1 MNPITVAE
9 IRAAQKAWGEGLVSI
24 STAYAEGKDYGTVAG
39 NVLDT
44 LYGYADGVVL
54 FKPTLVAEV
63 PFRYTRDGAASYFLG
78 KDVTGSG
85 IAEDG
90 GFAIKPWR
98 AVQFEDGEVILSG
111 ETALWMGAVHI
122 TNDQGAVTTVHKTF
136 GYYRA
141 KDGSVKIQV
150 HHSSVPFKA

>member
-9 IRAAQKAWGEGLVSI
+9 VRAAHKAWGEALVSI
-24 STAYAEGKDYGTVAG
+24 ATAYAEGGDYVGIAG
-39 NVLDT
+39 KVLDT
-44 LYGYADGVVL
+44 AYGYDDGVVL
-54 FKPTLVAEV
+54 FKPTLVADV

-90 GFAIKPWR
+90 GFAIKPWK
-98 AVQFEDGEVILSG
+98 AVRFEDGEIILNG

-122 TNDQGAVTTVHKTF
+122 TNAEGAVTTVHKTF